1 MGAMVYSCFM
11 TGWNSGFRGLR
22 MKFDMRIP
30 TLRLLGLWL
39 FFCQG
44 GVALAAEETVRVASI
59 SFVPEKFAL
68 SKNADQ
74 LKSAF
79 RNAASKGA
87 QIALAPEGIL
97 EGYVVNEIIAG
108 EVSENKMRE
117 VAVSVGGPLIREFRD
132 LAKELEMCLAFG
144 FAELIDGDV
153 FNSAVFIDH
162 DGEISGKYHKMQFHE
177 GYHPDWWFNR
187 LGEISRS
194 FETPFGRCGFLI
206 CNDRWNPDLAR
217 IPSLDGAQ
225 FLLIPSYG
233 SRSSAQDEAVAS
245 RSRENGI
252 PVIEANVGVQLITDG
267 GGRIVAL
274 DREMEGITVADIV
287 IGSGSLPQVEER
299 DSVELNF
306 KTWREKEMRSRY
318 QATMKRLEGESK

>member
-1 MGAMVYSCFM
+1 MIEESTMRCL
-11 TGWNSGFRGLR
+11 N
-22 MKFDMRIP
+22 MRIRK
-30 TLRLLGLWL
+30 LFCLGLFL
-39 FFCQG
+39 ACALG
-44 GVALAAEETVRVASI
+44 GSALIAQETVRVASI

-68 SKNADQ
+68 TENARR
-74 LKSAF
+74 LETAF
-79 RNAASKGA
+79 REASSRGA

-108 EVSENKMRE
+108 EVDEQRMRE
-117 VAVSVGGPLIREFRD
+117 VAVSVEDPLIKGFRALARELR
-132 LAKELEMCLAFG
+132 MCLAFG

-153 FNSAVFIDH
+153 FNSAIFIDH
-162 DGEISGKYHKMQFHE
+162 EGEISGKYHKMQFHE

-187 LGEISRS
+187 LGETSRT

-225 FLLIPSYG
+225 FLLIPAYG
-233 SRSSAQDEAVAS
+233 SRSTSQDEAVAS

-252 PVIEANVGVQLITDG
+252 PVIEANVGVQLVTDG
-267 GGRIVAL
+267 SGRIVAL

-287 IGSGSLPQVEER
+287 IAPVALPQIEER
-299 DSVELNF
+299 DSVELSF
-306 KTWREKEMRSRY
+306 KRWREKEMRSRY
-318 QATMKRLEGESK
+318 QATMERIERDSK

>member
-1 MGAMVYSCFM
+1 MKILPLCFI
-11 TGWNSGFRGLR
+11 GL
-22 MKFDMRIP
+22 
-30 TLRLLGLWL
+30 LLSICL
-39 FFCQG
+39 G
-44 GVALAAEETVRVASI
+44 GSALVAGKTVRVASI

-74 LKSAF
+74 LKAAF
-79 RNAASKGA
+79 RSAASMGA

-108 EVSENKMRE
+108 EVSEEQMRE
-117 VAVSVGGPLIREFRD
+117 VAVSVDDSVILEFRD
-132 LAKELEMCLAFG
+132 LAKELKMCLAFG

-153 FNSAVFIDH
+153 FNSAIFIDH
-162 DGEISGKYHKMQFHE
+162 EGKISGKYHKMQFHE

-187 LGEISRS
+187 LGEISRT

-225 FLLIPSYG
+225 FLLIPAYG

-252 PVIEANVGVQLITDG
+252 PVIEANVGVQLFTDG
-267 GGRIVAL
+267 SGRIVAL
-274 DREMEGITVADIV
+274 DRKMEGITVADIV
-287 IGSGSLPQVEER
+287 IAPVALPQIEER
-299 DSVELNF
+299 DSVELSF
-306 KTWREKEMRSRY
+306 KRWREKEMRSRY
-318 QATMKRLEGESK
+318 QATMKRIERDSK

>member
-1 MGAMVYSCFM
+1 MRLLISCFI
-11 TGWNSGFRGLR
+11 GLS
-22 MKFDMRIP
+22 
-30 TLRLLGLWL
+30 LCACLGGSAL
-39 FFCQG
+39 
-44 GVALAAEETVRVASI
+44 VAGETVRVASI
-59 SFVPEKFAL
+59 SFVPKKFAL
-68 SKNADQ
+68 SENANQ
-74 LKSAF
+74 LKRAF
-79 RNAASKGA
+79 SRAASKGA

-108 EVSENKMRE
+108 EVDEEQMRE
-117 VAVSVGGPLIREFRD
+117 VAVSVDAPLIREFRY
-132 LAKELEMCLAFG
+132 LAKELKMCLAFG

-153 FNSAVFIDH
+153 FNSAIFIDH

-187 LGEISRS
+187 LGKISRT

-225 FLLIPSYG
+225 FLLIPAYG

-245 RSRENGI
+245 RSRENGV

-267 GGRIVAL
+267 EGTIVAL

-287 IGSGSLPQVEER
+287 MAPASLPQVEER
-299 DSVELNF
+299 DSLELSF
-306 KTWREKEMRSRY
+306 MRWREKEMRSRY
-318 QATMKRLEGESK
+318 QATMKRVESDSK